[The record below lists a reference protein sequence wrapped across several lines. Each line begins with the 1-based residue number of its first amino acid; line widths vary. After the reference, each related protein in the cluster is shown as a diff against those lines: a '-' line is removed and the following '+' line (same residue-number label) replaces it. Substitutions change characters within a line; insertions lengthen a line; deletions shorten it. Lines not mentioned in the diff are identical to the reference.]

1 MKKIWKKGIAVL
13 ITAVMVLGFAMSAYG
28 EEVQG
33 TLEDEEITI
42 DEGDKPFLS
51 LGADLKTGDRAEVLR
66 LLGLSEED
74 LDDYDVIEVTNAEEH
89 EYLGEYIPAD
99 KIGTR
104 ALSSVVVMEG
114 KRGSGIK
121 VTTKNINYCTAGM
134 YENALATAGVK
145 DAEVIVA
152 GPFEISGTAALLGAI
167 KAYSVMTG
175 DKIEED
181 VIDGAINEIVTTGE
195 LEEAIGD
202 SEEIEGMVAYLKEQI
217 ANSDMTD
224 DEMRGAIE
232 EAADKF
238 DVSLTQDQ
246 IDQLMELLKKLKD
259 LDLDW
264 DNIIDQAQ
272 GLYEKL
278 KGLGINVDS
287 DEIAKQAEGFF
298 GKLINFFKS
307 LFSR

>member
-175 DKIEED
+175 DDIKED

-217 ANSDMTD
+217 ANNDMSD
-224 DEMRGAIE
+224 DEIRDAIE